1 MDKQESLDFLDS
13 CIEDIKNLSPEETE
27 QLKLTLDK
35 EEEKESNP
43 IFSILEIVEI
53 R

>member
-13 CIEDIKNLSPEETE
+13 CIEDIKNLSPKETE

-35 EEEKESNP
+35 EEKESNP
-43 IFSILEIVEI
+43 IFSILEIVES
-53 R
+53 